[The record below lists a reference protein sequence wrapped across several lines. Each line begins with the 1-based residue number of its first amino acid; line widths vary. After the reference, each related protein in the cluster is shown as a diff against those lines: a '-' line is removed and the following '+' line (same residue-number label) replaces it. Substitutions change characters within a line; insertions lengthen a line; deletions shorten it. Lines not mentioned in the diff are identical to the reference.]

1 MVQVGDGGSS
11 GGGERQSGYRCIL
24 KALLND

>member
-1 MVQVGDGGSS
+1 MVQVGDGGSC
-11 GGGERQSGYRCIL
+11 GGGERQSSYRCIL